1 MLPFCAFI
9 AHRER
14 DQLCRLPF
22 MDVLSLLFCES
33 PTDRQSV
40 PRIWRYVAIS
50 AIALVLV
57 GAGTELVSLWLG
69 FAVGLCLRGRA
80 QAGAK
85 AIRDAWRLACGYTQQ
100 VISRIWRAQLFSQA
114 TEIRIKLIS
123 SRRCYLALSALIT
136 YQPHFGI
143 PLTASPPRR

>member
-1 MLPFCAFI
+1 
-9 AHRER
+9 
-14 DQLCRLPF
+14 
-22 MDVLSLLFCES
+22 MDVLSLLFCKL

-50 AIALVLV
+50 AIALVMV
-57 GAGTELVSLWLG
+57 GAGPELVSLWLG

-85 AIRDAWRLACGYTQQ
+85 AIHDAWRLACGYTHQ
-100 VISRIWRAQLFSQA
+100 VISRIWHAQLFSQA
-114 TEIRIKLIS
+114 AEVKIKLIS
-123 SRRCYLALSALIT
+123 SRRDCVALSALST

-143 PLTASPPRR
+143 PLTVSPPSR